1 MIINLSLVVFDLVW
15 MISIGGVWTTYLPN
29 NTIWNSFRGMH
40 IFVLIL
46 SVISAF
52 LKVLDNI
59 KFEAE

>member
-29 NTIWNSFRGMH
+29 NAIWNSFRAMH

-52 LKVLDNI
+52 LKVLEAI
-59 KFEAE
+59 KF